1 MAKRSRVSTL
11 PKSVRDWLDKAL
23 VEGNFSGY
31 QLLEDALR
39 EKGYLIS
46 KSAIHRYGQKIE
58 RRMAAIKASTE
69 AARLIT
75 ESASDERDS
84 RSEAVIAMIQ
94 TELFESMVNLQD
106 ASEADVSPQSRVK
119 LLSAA
124 AKNVAMLT
132 KASVSLK
139 QFQQEVKERV
149 EAAADM
155 ASKIAKKGGLSAEAV
170 AEIKREILGISS

>member
-1 MAKRSRVSTL
+1 MAKRSQVANL
-11 PKSVRDWLDKAL
+11 PKHVRDWLDKAL

-31 QLLEDALR
+31 QLLEEALR
-39 EKGYLIS
+39 EKGFVIS

-58 RRMAAIKASTE
+58 RRLAAIKASTE
-69 AARLIT
+69 AARLLT
-75 ESASDERDS
+75 ESAPDERDS

-94 TELFESMVNLQD
+94 TDLFNSIVSLQD
-106 ASEADVSPQSRVK
+106 ATEADPKDRVK
-119 LLSAA
+119 LLTAA

-139 QFQQEVKERV
+139 QFQQQVKERV

-155 ASKIAKKGGLSAEAV
+155 ASKIAKKGGLSADAV
-170 AEIKREILGISS
+170 AQIKREILGISE